1 MEKSSNRLVYLAVFL
16 LLAGLV
22 ALLIWNPFSLLL
34 ADQGSLQNW
43 IKRLGLWGP
52 AAIVGLQMV
61 QVFLFPVPGQ
71 FIQAASGYLF
81 GPWFG
86 LLYAMSG
93 LVAGSLFL
101 FLLARRLGRPLIAR
115 WVEPATLARFDRLA
129 QRGGPPVL
137 FLLWLVPCT
146 PDDLVCA
153 IAGFT
158 PMPTGQ
164 FLVLMTLGRLP
175 GVLTS
180 VWVGAGVAHLDRLQ
194 GGLLLIGAMVGILL
208 LWHWRVRLQEMM
220 IRLVEWI
227 GHQADRL

>member
-22 ALLIWNPFSLLL
+22 ALLVWDPFSLLL

-52 AAIVGLQMV
+52 AGIVGLQMV

-93 LVAGSLFL
+93 LVAGSLLL
-101 FLLARRLGRPLIAR
+101 FLLARRLGRPLVAR
-115 WVEPATLARFDRLA
+115 WVDPATLARFDRLA
-129 QRGGPPVL
+129 RRGGPPVL

-158 PMPTGQ
+158 PMPIGQ
-164 FLVLMTLGRLP
+164 FLVLMILGRLP

-208 LWHWRVRLQEMM
+208 LWRWRVQLQEMM
-220 IRLVEWI
+220 IRLVEWT

>member
-1 MEKSSNRLVYLAVFL
+1 MSRSRNRPVYLVVFL

-22 ALLIWNPFSLLL
+22 ALLVWDPFSLLL
-34 ADQGSLQNW
+34 ADQYRLQNRL
-43 IKRLGLWGP
+43 KELGLWGP

-81 GPWFG
+81 GPWLG

-93 LVAGSLFL
+93 LVAGSLVL

-115 WVEPATLARFDRLA
+115 WVDPMTLDRFDRLA
-129 QRGGPPVL
+129 QRGGAAIL

-158 PMPTGQ
+158 PMSTSQ
-164 FLVLMTLGRLP
+164 FLVLMFLGRLP

-194 GGLLLIGAMVGILL
+194 SGLLLVGAMVGVLL
-208 LWHWRVRLQEMM
+208 LWRWRVRLQEMM

-227 GHQADRL
+227 GHQADQL